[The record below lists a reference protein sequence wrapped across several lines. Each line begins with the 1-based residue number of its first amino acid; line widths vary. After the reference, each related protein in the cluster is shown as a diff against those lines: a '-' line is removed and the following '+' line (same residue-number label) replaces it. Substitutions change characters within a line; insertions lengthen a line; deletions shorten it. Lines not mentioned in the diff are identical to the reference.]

1 MTAAIPAVL
10 SVWLIILIGFIA
22 NKTLTLERQTITQ
35 LTVYILTP
43 ALILD
48 SLYRTTLSFGNTAGL
63 VLGFAITS
71 LLLYLLVWG
80 MSQILKLSSS
90 VQRSLVAT
98 TLFANNANMGF
109 PVVAFALGS
118 AGLERAVVYMIA
130 ASIVM
135 FGFGPALLKG
145 SGIATGISLTLRLPL
160 LWAIVGGLSLRLFAL
175 KLPLKF
181 DESIQ
186 LLGKA
191 AIPVALIILGMQLA
205 KTRFQIGIQEA
216 LAAMMRLL
224 VAPLI
229 AYLVGR
235 TLSLEGLDLQVLVLQ
250 SAMPTAVN
258 TFVLVTEFGGDAA
271 WVART
276 VMISTLM
283 SFVTLPLV
291 LWAFT
296 SEILLH

>member
-1 MTAAIPAVL
+1 
-10 SVWLIILIGFIA
+10 
-22 NKTLTLERQTITQ
+22 
-35 LTVYILTP
+35 
-43 ALILD
+43 
-48 SLYRTTLSFGNTAGL
+48 
-63 VLGFAITS
+63 
-71 LLLYLLVWG
+71 
-80 MSQILKLSSS
+80 
-90 VQRSLVAT
+90 
-98 TLFANNANMGF
+98 
-109 PVVAFALGS
+109 
-118 AGLERAVVYMIA
+118 
-130 ASIVM
+130 
-135 FGFGPALLKG
+135 
-145 SGIATGISLTLRLPL
+145 
-160 LWAIVGGLSLRLFAL
+160 
-175 KLPLKF
+175 
-181 DESIQ
+181 
-186 LLGKA
+186 
-191 AIPVALIILGMQLA
+191 
-205 KTRFQIGIQEA
+205 
-216 LAAMMRLL
+216 MMRLL